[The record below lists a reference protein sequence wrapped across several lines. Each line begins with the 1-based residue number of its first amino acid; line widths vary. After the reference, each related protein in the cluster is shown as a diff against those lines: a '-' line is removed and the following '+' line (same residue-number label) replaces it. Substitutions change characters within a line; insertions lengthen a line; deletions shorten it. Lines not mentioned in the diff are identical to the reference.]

1 VIEDR
6 LLARLGWVLP
16 ALTISFST
24 LIHIISGDYRA
35 FPFFIS
41 EADYPGIQRIVFT
54 GGFVLTGLVLMNLS
68 WRLFQ
73 VNKKH
78 TRWYWIHLSLLS
90 GVFVGANLVVMAF
103 MDMYDH
109 IEIHIATA
117 GNVFQFGLAWGVF
130 THLAFKNG
138 NQRSKNLR
146 YISMTL
152 GIIGFFGMLY
162 AISLGLK
169 EYPEFVDGDWDMD
182 AMQPWIN
189 WAAPLEYLLA
199 LSFMLT
205 LFSFES
211 ELLSKM
217 EEE

>member
-1 VIEDR
+1 MIEDR
-6 LLARLGWVLP
+6 LVARLGWALP
-16 ALTISFST
+16 ALTIVLST
-24 LIHIISGDYRA
+24 VVHILSGDYRA

-41 EADYPGIQRIVFT
+41 EADYPGVQRIIFTAGFVFT
-54 GGFVLTGLVLMNLS
+54 GIVLMYLS

-78 TRWYWIHLSLLS
+78 TRWYWIYFSLLS
-90 GVFVGANLVVMAF
+90 GIFVGANLVMMAF

-117 GNVFQFGLAWGVF
+117 ANVFQFGLAWGIF
-130 THLAFKNG
+130 THLAFKDG

-146 YISMTL
+146 YFSMSL
-152 GIIGFFGMLY
+152 GFIGFFGMSY

-169 EYPEFVDGDWDMD
+169 EHPEFLDGDWDMA

-199 LSFMLT
+199 VSFFLT
-205 LFSFES
+205 LYSFES
-211 ELLSKM
+211 EVLPKS